1 MYLPT
6 AGGSAMSYSAER
18 SGAGLTAS
26 FPGGCQCFAAP
37 CDCAGFDQPPDIS
50 TLPIFGTSP
59 GSQPIFHTETNE
71 LDWFRFLA
79 LAVGVLIGWKL
90 LK

>member
-6 AGGSAMSYSAER
+6 AGGSAYSYFGER
-18 SGAGLTAS
+18 SGAGVTALT
-26 FPGGCQCFAAP
+26 PLEP
-37 CDCAGFDQPPDIS
+37 FDQPPDIS

-59 GSQPIFHTETNE
+59 NPTPIFRAETRE
-71 LDWFRFLA
+71 LDWFRFAA
-79 LAVGVLIGWKL
+79 LAIGILIGWKL